1 MTKKMTKKELFEK
14 LKDVNDDAIIY
25 FEVENDTYIA
35 RDVLTFTSRDGS
47 QEEVI
52 LYTY

>member
-1 MTKKMTKKELFEK
+1 MTKKMTKKELLEK
-14 LKDVNDDAIIY
+14 LKDTDDDAIIY

-35 RDVLTFTSRDGS
+35 RDVLIFTSSDGS
-47 QEEVI
+47 EEVI

>member
-1 MTKKMTKKELFEK
+1 MTKKMTKKELLEK
-14 LKDVNDDAIIY
+14 LKDTDDDAIIY

-35 RDVLTFTSRDGS
+35 RDVLIFTSGS
-47 QEEVI
+47 KEEVI